1 MADSTTAA
9 LLSALKRQLKS
20 RAITYADLAT
30 HLEVSEATVKRY
42 LSGQALTVPML
53 ERMAT
58 IAGLDLLSLV
68 QIAQEQPDSP
78 PPLTSAQETVLRSDR
93 DTFTVY
99 FLLSHGFTPSQISNE
114 FGVRPQRLESLLMR
128 LEKVGVI
135 RRLATRIKVL
145 TRTQFGDTLHGRIN
159 EFALGAARKFLN
171 EIDVRDEH
179 CSWACYSLPLSPS
192 SVARLREM
200 MAQLVSE
207 MRALSRE
214 EVGLSDGKREWHRLF
229 TAIAPLNPSTVFR
242 QR

>member
-1 MADSTTAA
+1 MADSTTGA

-20 RAITYADLAT
+20 RAINYADIAT
-30 HLEVSEATVKRY
+30 LLGVSQATVKRY
-42 LSGQALTVPML
+42 LTGHGLTVPTL
-53 ERMAT
+53 ERIAK

-68 QIAQEQPDSP
+68 QIAQEQPDQP

-99 FLLSHGFTPSQISNE
+99 FLLSHGFTPGQISNE
-114 FGVRPQRLESLLMR
+114 FGVRPRRLESLLVR

-159 EFALGAARKFLN
+159 EFALGSARQFIN
-171 EIDVRDEH
+171 EVVLRDEH
-179 CSWACYSLPLSPS
+179 CSWAFYSLPLSPA

-200 MAQLVSE
+200 MAQVVSE

-214 EVGLSDGKREWHRLF
+214 EVGLSDGKREWYRLF
-229 TAIAPLNPSTVFR
+229 AAIAPVNPKTVFR